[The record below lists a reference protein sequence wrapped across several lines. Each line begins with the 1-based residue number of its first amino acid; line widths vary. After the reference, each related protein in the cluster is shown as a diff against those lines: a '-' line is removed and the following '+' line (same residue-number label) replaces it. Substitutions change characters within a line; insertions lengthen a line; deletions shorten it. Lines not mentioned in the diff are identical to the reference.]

1 MRRER
6 DVSLAD
12 ALPCDQME
20 AADWSFAQHELL
32 ENQGID
38 MKMEMERKFKL
49 NLCLTKKTKKIIII
63 KCYSL
68 STI

>member
-49 NLCLTKKTKKIIII
+49 NLYLTKKTKKIIII
-63 KCYSL
+63 KFYSL

>member
-6 DVSLAD
+6 DVSLVD

-38 MKMEMERKFKL
+38 MKMEMERKFEFVL
-49 NLCLTKKTKKIIII
+49 I
-63 KCYSL
+63 
-68 STI
+68 STN

>member
-38 MKMEMERKFKL
+38 MKMEMERKFEL
-49 NLCLTKKTKKIIII
+49 NLYLFKKTKK
-63 KCYSL
+63 KYYC
-68 STI
+68 

>member
-49 NLCLTKKTKKIIII
+49 NL
-63 KCYSL
+63 YFY
-68 STI
+68 